1 MCEERAGKRE
11 KERER
16 KKQAGIARDDAQA
29 VSLNVAAFDIQ
40 REGEEGGRTTAKAER
55 DLCHL

>member
-40 REGEEGGRTTAKAER
+40 REGERGRQNNG
-55 DLCHL
+55 